1 MEEYSRKERDAI
13 EQAKSDADRAFSLQM
28 AGLITSAVGGLVK
41 SLNPMSVL
49 QDLKAQAQDQESKG
63 GSGAGVLAQVSTN
76 N

>member
-28 AGLITSAVGGLVK
+28 AGLITGAVGGLVK

-49 QDLKAQAQDQESKG
+49 QDLKAQGQDQDSKG
-63 GSGAGVLAQVSTN
+63 GRGAGLLTQVSTN

>member
-49 QDLKAQAQDQESKG
+49 QDLKAQGQDQDSKG
-63 GSGAGVLAQVSTN
+63 GSGAGLLNQVSTN